1 MSPNHE
7 YFLAATMIVCGGTAM
22 FGDPD
27 KSRFRK
33 WNYWCFAPLFGAVC
47 GGFAFNSVAAALGV
61 GAIWATLFVCGY
73 FRYWK

>member
-1 MSPNHE
+1 MSPNQE
-7 YFLAATMIVCGGTAM
+7 YFLAASMIVCGGTLM

-47 GGFAFNSVAAALGV
+47 GGFMFNSVVAVLGI
-61 GAIWATLFVCGY
+61 GAIWATCFIGGY
-73 FRYWK
+73 LRYWL